1 MTLNKQL
8 PGSLLTLNIDFYVC
22 YKPPRTASGTCNN
35 LSIRSQHFHYL
46 IITCFNTSCTSK
58 IFEKKKKET
67 EERKKEIILKKTHL
81 PVIPLLSEPNTVP
94 TRGVQVRPPR
104 NTTSMESHCILCRN
118 VRIFFFLNRQNP
130 LPIALI
136 SKRNNSWHHPVLFA
150 KHALLLSLRLT

>member
-58 IFEKKKKET
+58 IFEKKKRHRRK
-67 EERKKEIILKKTHL
+67 EERNYLKKDPSSCNSTAVRAKYSANKGSASQTTQKHNL
-81 PVIPLLSEPNTVP
+81 HGKPLQLMQKCQDLLLSEQAKSSPH
-94 TRGVQVRPPR
+94 RPHFQK
-104 NTTSMESHCILCRN
+104 E
-118 VRIFFFLNRQNP
+118 
-130 LPIALI
+130 
-136 SKRNNSWHHPVLFA
+136 
-150 KHALLLSLRLT
+150 